1 MVRTIA
7 RALAQSGIETHIAT
21 TDDNGPTRLDV
32 PCGGPTIED
41 GVTYWYFRRQSRFYK
56 FSWPLTT
63 WLARNIGTFD
73 IVHIHALFSYAA
85 APAAFCAQRSHVPY
99 LVRPLGTLNR
109 WGMMHRRPGLKQV
122 SFRLIETPILRDAS
136 LIHFTSEQ
144 ERSEAMDLAIRTPSV
159 VIPNPLPSSPAACP
173 RGAFREKYPQL
184 ADRRI
189 LLFLSR
195 FDRKKGL
202 DLLLEA
208 FAKVHAKAPDVA
220 LVLAGGGDPS
230 FIAELRAQAERL
242 GVASDVFWPGF
253 LEGPRK
259 WAALADADLFVLPSY
274 SENFGIAVVE
284 AMAAGLP
291 VVVSDQV
298 GIHRE
303 IAGAQAGAVVPC
315 APAELAGAL
324 LHLLQDPPMR
334 IAMGRNGKCL
344 AQTQFSI
351 ENVGRKL
358 IAAYNGL
365 LN

>member
-136 LIHFTSEQ
+136 TLC
-144 ERSEAMDLAIRTPSV
+144 TPSTTF
-159 VIPNPLPSSPAACP
+159 I
-173 RGAFREKYPQL
+173 
-184 ADRRI
+184 
-189 LLFLSR
+189 
-195 FDRKKGL
+195 
-202 DLLLEA
+202 
-208 FAKVHAKAPDVA
+208 VA
-220 LVLAGGGDPS
+220 LSTTTGGRRS
-230 FIAELRAQAERL
+230 STSANASTWSSSTLVTL
-242 GVASDVFWPGF
+242 G
-253 LEGPRK
+253 E
-259 WAALADADLFVLPSY
+259 
-274 SENFGIAVVE
+274 
-284 AMAAGLP
+284 
-291 VVVSDQV
+291 
-298 GIHRE
+298 
-303 IAGAQAGAVVPC
+303 
-315 APAELAGAL
+315 
-324 LHLLQDPPMR
+324 
-334 IAMGRNGKCL
+334 
-344 AQTQFSI
+344 
-351 ENVGRKL
+351 
-358 IAAYNGL
+358 
-365 LN
+365 

>member
-7 RALAQSGIETHIAT
+7 QALAQSGIETHVAT

-32 PCGGPTIED
+32 PCGDPIVEG
-41 GVTYWYFRRQSRFYK
+41 GVTYWYFRRQSRFYT

-63 WLARNIGTFD
+63 WLAHNIKNYD

-85 APAAFCAQRSHVPY
+85 SPAAFWAQRSGVPY

-109 WGMMHRRPGLKQV
+109 WGMIHRRPALKKV
-122 SFRLIETPILRDAS
+122 SFRFIERPILRDAS

-144 ERSEAMDLAIRTPSV
+144 EHAEAMDLNIRAPFV
-159 VIPNPLPSSPAACP
+159 IIPNPLPCLPAVRP
-173 RGAFREKYPQL
+173 RGKFREQHPQL
-184 ADRRI
+184 RDRRI
-189 LLFLSR
+189 VIFLSR

-202 DLLLEA
+202 DLLLNA
-208 FAKVHAKAPDVA
+208 FEEVRKALPDAA
-220 LVLAGGGDPS
+220 LVLAGSGDLS
-230 FIAELRAQAERL
+230 LLAELHSQADRL
-242 GVASDVFWPGF
+242 GIAADVFWPGF
-253 LEGPRK
+253 LEGSDK

-298 GIHRE
+298 GIHQE
-303 IAGAQAGAVVPC
+303 IAGAQAGMVVPC
-315 APAELAGAL
+315 APAELARAL
-324 LHLLQDPPMR
+324 IHLLQDPSLR
-334 IAMGRNGKCL
+334 TEMGRNGKCL

-351 ENVGRKL
+351 ENVSSKL

>member
-21 TDDNGPTRLDV
+21 TDDDGAARLDV
-32 PCGGPTIED
+32 PCSGSIVED

-63 WLARNIGTFD
+63 WLARNISNYD

-144 ERSEAMDLAIRTPSV
+144 ERSEAMDLDIRTPSV
-159 VIPNPLPSSPAACP
+159 VIPNPLPSSPSACP
-173 RGAFREKYPQL
+173 RGKFRQRYPQL
-184 ADRRI
+184 AERKI

-202 DLLLEA
+202 DLLINA
-208 FAKVHAKAPDVA
+208 FASVRSKAPDVA
-220 LVLAGGGDPS
+220 LVLAGGGDPAL
-230 FIAELRAQAERL
+230 IAELRAQAERL
-242 GVASDVFWPGF
+242 GVASDIVWPGF
-253 LEGPRK
+253 LEGAEK
-259 WAALADADLFVLPSY
+259 QAAFADADVFVLPSY

-284 AMAAGLP
+284 AMAAGCP
-291 VVVSDQV
+291 AVVSDQV
-298 GIHRE
+298 AIHGD
-303 IAGAQAGAVVPC
+303 IAAAQAGAVVPC
-315 APAELAGAL
+315 AAAELAHAL

-351 ENVGRKL
+351 ENVGNKL